1 MNTVNINV
9 TLDLVQQKP
18 WIQIPAKQYDD
29 AIRHLIITITNDGQ
43 PYTIPIGATVRF
55 IAKKPDHTNVMLD
68 AALASSKVDVEL
80 TEQVLA
86 VPGLAACEIEITDTT
101 GTVSSANFVLQIQP
115 QPVQQR
121 DIQSSD
127 DYQSI
132 DAIKQQTQQYMQA
145 AQNAAGDA
153 EDAKDAAAASASAAS
168 QQAQNAQLAAEQVQK
183 IVAGNEA
190 YTKAESDLKYATAP
204 YKTTTGSGYVVVEDG
219 DNGTA
224 EVGFFGNSFQ
234 YESTGKNI
242 LPFDFN
248 EGIANTVTRSGV
260 TFTKVENGGIHIK
273 GANNDSENSSYCE
286 ICGSL
291 TNYTTEVLRLTKKYY
306 LKGPIGNNVAMLIR
320 DTSGSYK
327 SISNNSEELVN
338 VPIGCVYVQVGRSY
352 VDTTIYP
359 MISYEDVP
367 YEPYS
372 GGEPGPNPDYP
383 FPVQSVGD
391 IPKDTNGKEIRN
403 LLDEAGVMA
412 NTVSSFSANGTLRFS
427 AELIGEKADDFGLTV
442 GGKAIISSGT
452 PTSSGTFAASGT
464 VAISVTGNRE
474 DLKNYRVMITD
485 AATIDAY
492 RPYIGEN
499 NGLLRVV
506 NTTGSEQRD
515 GWIQLKEPLRKVG
528 DIADSIAPDGTV
540 VQSIGITKEWTKH
553 NDYSKNGYTCFV
565 GSPNTGVY
573 KPNAASLILANY
585 VVRVYAVWDLD
596 ENGICISSSNGN
608 AWAKIAGNYDEM
620 PYKDFYSYAQLQT
633 PITYTTP
640 MPDFITGEGVT
651 TFLTPDGEVVPD
663 IFVRYKQTVKG
674 AALEMIE
681 DDKNRKIYGVS
692 ITKQENGNIQSSPTL
707 TRTDDAVGLTAQ
719 ATTNGAAVTND
730 FDTAADWPKMFRCN
744 GFYSDTGQF
753 IITAKKGEPGF
764 DAVGQDVYWCC
775 QRFYHKRTETTEAI
789 THQISTKM
797 FPGAQLPT
805 VFTGRDGEA
814 LDYWVTGAYEGAVQD
829 SKIVS
834 RSGIIPGGSISMNTG
849 VTYCR
854 NVSPWHHLGTT
865 DMIETLRLLIMI
877 EFATLNTQTAIG
889 PGATGMRYSTDQATV
904 TVSSG
909 NKFVCANSVADQFV
923 VGQTI
928 AIGTSAQGSNVA
940 NNRII
945 TSITTHDS
953 NNKAI
958 NFDGAA
964 VTVTA
969 GNYISSRPW
978 KTGDTDSITASSG
991 SKAASKRPAMYRGY
1005 ENPFGNT
1012 FEVMGDAIFHNGSNT
1027 YYKCTNPDKWTT
1039 PGDLTDDYIPLPYKA
1054 PTAEG
1059 YCMKLGYDPRFP
1071 YTALT
1076 EKTGASSSTYY
1087 CDYFYRNPP
1096 TTSPD
1101 TLREVLNGGSVSTG
1115 VLAGLSYWYLADAV
1129 SYSYWSLSGRLS
1141 ATGRGGPGDT
1151 MA

>member
-1 MNTVNINV
+1 MDAVYFDITIDMQLPDV
-9 TLDLVQQKP
+9 TKRV
-18 WIQIPAKQYDD
+18 AVKQYADKVP
-29 AIRHLIITITNDGQ
+29 HLRVTITDGGV
-43 PYTIPIGATVRF
+43 PYSIGSGVTARLEGTRSDGSGMMVDGTTNSNIVDITLNESVLAISGPAVADVNMTGSAGAMRTPSF
-55 IAKKPDHTNVMLD
+55 IVDIAP
-68 AALASSKVDVEL
+68 AALTRE
-80 TEQVLA
+80 
-86 VPGLAACEIEITDTT
+86 EIE
-101 GTVSSANFVLQIQP
+101 N
-115 QPVQQR
+115 
-121 DIQSSD
+121 SD
-127 DYQSI
+127 GYQSI

-145 AQNAAGDA
+145 AQAAQEAAENAEESAMQYKNDTADLVDEA
-153 EDAKDAAAASASAAS
+153 ESKLQDVQLAAS
-168 QQAQNAQLAAEQVQK
+168 QVQA

-190 YTKAESDLKYATAP
+190 YTKAESDQKYATAP

-224 EVGFFGNSFQ
+224 EVGFFGNSVQ
-234 YESTGKNI
+234 DGTPS
-242 LPFDFN
+242 P
-248 EGIANTVTRSGV
+248 
-260 TFTKVENGGIHIK
+260 
-273 GANNDSENSSYCE
+273 DS
-286 ICGSL
+286 
-291 TNYTTEVLRLTKKYY
+291 
-306 LKGPIGNNVAMLIR
+306 PI
-320 DTSGSYK
+320 
-327 SISNNSEELVN
+327 
-338 VPIGCVYVQVGRSY
+338 
-352 VDTTIYP
+352 
-359 MISYEDVP
+359 
-367 YEPYS
+367 
-372 GGEPGPNPDYP
+372 
-383 FPVQSVGD
+383 PVVSVGE

-412 NTVSSFSANGTLRFS
+412 NTISSFSANGTLRFS
-427 AELIGEKADDFGLTV
+427 AELIGEKAADFGLTV

-528 DIADSIAPDGTV
+528 GVADSIAPDGTV
-540 VQSIGITKEWTKH
+540 VQRSTTRKL
-553 NDYSKNGYTCFV
+553 KNLTISEV
-565 GSPNTGVY
+565 RPNTGTNTDEIFTIY
-573 KPNAASLILANY
+573 LASLGY
-585 VVRVYAVWDLD
+585 GD
-596 ENGICISSSNGN
+596 NGL
-608 AWAKIAGNYDEM
+608 GNYPTRDTMSPCRSTHFVYNGLHANGTILNRPEANPHYISVTM
-620 PYKDFYSYAQLQT
+620 AYVHIGGQASDDNETVRTKFITWLNQNDPIVYLAYT
-633 PITYTTP
+633 PDSQFMDGNVYTTP

-674 AALEMIE
+674 AALDIVEE
-681 DDKNRKIYGVS
+681 DKNRKIYGVK
-692 ITKQENGNIQSSPTL
+692 INKQSNGDIQSSPTL
-707 TRTDDAVGLTAQ
+707 TRTDDAVGMTAQ

-730 FDTAADWPKMFRCN
+730 FDDAPDWPKMFRCN

-753 IITAKKGEPGF
+753 IITAKQGEPGY
-764 DAVGQDVYWCC
+764 DAVNQDVFWCC
-775 QRFYHKRTETTEAI
+775 ERFYHKRTETSEAI

-834 RSGIIPGGSISMNTG
+834 RSGIIPGNSISMNTG
-849 VTYCR
+849 ITYCR

-865 DMIETLRLLIMI
+865 DMIETLRLLMMI

-889 PGATGMRYSTDQATV
+889 PGATGMRYATDQATV

-928 AIGTSAQGSNVA
+928 AIGTSAQGSQVA

-964 VTVTA
+964 VTVNA

-1027 YYKCTNPDKWTT
+1027 YYKCTDPDKWTT

-1076 EKTGASSSTYY
+1076 EKTGGSSTTYY

-1101 TLREVLNGGSVSTG
+1101 TLREVLNGGSVDRG
-1115 VLAGLSYWYLADAV
+1115 VAAGLSYWHLTYAV
-1129 SYSYWSLSGRLS
+1129 STSYWNLSGRLS

-1151 MA
+1151 VA